1 METAWT
7 QSPIGDSALEAIFAS
22 DQDMY
27 PVAAL
32 SFQRFR
38 SWVSAWPE
46 LSICFSAPA
55 AHPPATSGS
64 PQLPLAGVIVVLP
77 LRRAHWEDLLV
88 GRIKEADIDAETMF
102 PARLGAG
109 VGDNSPHLV
118 EEGGEEVG
126 VHVFHI
132 ERFAALPEGGHVSTA
147 ATGMGAT
154 KKRFAE
160 FALDQVARRAAAI
173 GRGARR
179 WSIVG
184 FSALTATPAGKKTF
198 ERVGFTSTGYRE
210 ILFSRSNA
218 KPTEN
223 DREAPS
229 SREIEM
235 LCLYPGERTGERPV
249 DMVGKDCTIVSSS
262 EMAVRR

>member
-7 QSPIGDSALEAIFAS
+7 QSPIGDSALGAIFAS

-32 SFQRFR
+32 SLQRFR

-46 LSICFSAPA
+46 VSICFLPPA

-64 PQLPLAGVIVVLP
+64 PQSPLAGVIVVLP

-102 PARLGAG
+102 PARLGVG
-109 VGDNSPHLV
+109 VGDDNPYAG

-126 VHVFHI
+126 LHVFHI
-132 ERFAALPEGGHVSTA
+132 ERFTALPGEGHVSAA

-179 WSIVG
+179 WSIAG
-184 FSALTATPAGKKTF
+184 FSGEPSWWFSLPAY
-198 ERVGFTSTGYRE
+198 SPS
-210 ILFSRSNA
+210 FS
-218 KPTEN
+218 
-223 DREAPS
+223 
-229 SREIEM
+229 
-235 LCLYPGERTGERPV
+235 V
-249 DMVGKDCTIVSSS
+249 FFFSSS
-262 EMAVRR
+262 FFFHTPTLVLQLGNPHYNVPLLLTTTCVTAP